1 MDVLTIGNTTNRD
14 LSLYPGAWSQLTS
27 PPLSFGVLCAEFM
40 GSQQNH
46 GQVTVRLLGVRG
58 GWAAELFTST
68 MDCKGL
74 WVNSSVWG
82 TVCLSWPPS
91 PFQWI
96 SRVASLCLEQRCP
109 QLLLPA
115 LFQF

>member
-1 MDVLTIGNTTNRD
+1 MLG
-14 LSLYPGAWSQLTS
+14 
-27 PPLSFGVLCAEFM
+27 
-40 GSQQNH
+40 GSQNSPVACNYSGASGPHDEEKQK
-46 GQVTVRLLGVRG
+46 LLGVRG

-96 SRVASLCLEQRCP
+96 SRVASLCLEQCCP